1 MVRVMSRWDLEFSG
15 RHCYHH
21 PSLAFE
27 FRFMPLQLHFFVHTA
42 EPKGWLTQPW
52 AAWSSL

>member
-1 MVRVMSRWDLEFSG
+1 VVRVMSRWDLEFSG